1 MDLNTVT
8 GYRRARTRED
18 LRLAPGETIVAGG
31 TWFFSEPQIDS
42 TGIVDISGIDWP
54 AFEDLP
60 GGGLRVAATAT
71 IASLAALPPRPH
83 WPAQRLFAQCA
94 DALLASFKIQHV
106 ATVGGNVCRS
116 FAAASMVSLMAGLDA
131 VAHIWCPDG
140 TDRREPVETFV
151 TGQGTNTLA
160 PGEVLRAM
168 DIPAHALRARSGFRK
183 IALAELGRSGAVVTG
198 RVGTGASAATGDV
211 TGASAATGDVTG
223 ASAATG
229 NVAAGQCVIGITAA
243 TLRPT
248 ILRYPTV
255 PDAETLRRDIESVG
269 GYYTDPLGSADW
281 RRGVCVVLAEQ
292 IRSELADEQH

>member
-211 TGASAATGDVTG
+211 TGASAATG
-223 ASAATG
+223 